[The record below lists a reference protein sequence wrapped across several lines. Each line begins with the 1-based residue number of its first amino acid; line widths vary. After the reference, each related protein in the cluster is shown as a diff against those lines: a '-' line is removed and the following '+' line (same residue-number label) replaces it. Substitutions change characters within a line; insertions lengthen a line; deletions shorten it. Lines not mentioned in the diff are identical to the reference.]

1 MATSIESLL
10 PVGLHIWQYASH
22 SQMEKCLVQIHNDT
36 LAWEKASKWKEDLS
50 RSTITE
56 NFNQLIERS
65 HDSIFSLQMCIF
77 GRLGKKH
84 KKKCAYDFET
94 HIGNKQKLSLKQ
106 DFLRKTPFLSDPS
119 PIVALSWKSLSPS
132 SCWIC
137 WIHVIHHQTLFNL
150 RSWLSL
156 RKSKLVQLSKLSKS
170 LVKIMKLKFC

>member
-1 MATSIESLL
+1 MTHLHEKKPANERRISVDQPSLRISIS
-10 PVGLHIWQYASH
+10 
-22 SQMEKCLVQIHNDT
+22 
-36 LAWEKASKWKEDLS
+36 LS
-50 RSTITE
+50 RDHMIQFFPP
-56 NFNQLIERS
+56 NLHFW
-65 HDSIFSLQMCIF
+65 SIGQ
-77 GRLGKKH
+77 KTQ
-84 KKKCAYDFET
+84 KKCAYDFET

-150 RSWLSL
+150 RIWLSL

-170 LVKIMKLKFC
+170 LVKIIKLKFGQDFVRVVTWIFQNC

>member
-1 MATSIESLL
+1 MRKSQQMKGGSQSIN
-10 PVGLHIWQYASH
+10 HH
-22 SQMEKCLVQIHNDT
+22 
-36 LAWEKASKWKEDLS
+36 WEFQSAYRE
-50 RSTITE
+50 ITWF
-56 NFNQLIERS
+56 NFFSPNV
-65 HDSIFSLQMCIF
+65 HFWSIGQ
-77 GRLGKKH
+77 KTQ
-84 KKKCAYDFET
+84 KKCAYDFET

-150 RSWLSL
+150 RIWLSL

-170 LVKIMKLKFC
+170 LVKIIKLKFGQDFVGVVT